1 MPSSWNGKSSTAD
14 LRHQLE
20 RMRSFTSSIRW
31 ARLFCSAG
39 AISRGRSVF
48 PVTESKDIGEN
59 GFDVLKNDVDLMPA
73 NVRTDSVLRG
83 DLFIAFLALVLRMK
97 LMWLMIDAGLH
108 KRYSLRRIAYG
119 DGEYQGNDLA

>member
-1 MPSSWNGKSSTAD
+1 
-14 LRHQLE
+14 
-20 RMRSFTSSIRW
+20 
-31 ARLFCSAG
+31 
-39 AISRGRSVF
+39 
-48 PVTESKDIGEN
+48 
-59 GFDVLKNDVDLMPA
+59 LKNDVDLMPA

-119 DGEYQGNDLA
+119 DGEYHGNDLA